1 MKPFSLNLVR
11 VAAGVLLLTGA
22 LCIRTAGAQ
31 VPDAR
36 WQPWLGCWVPS
47 DAPSQGIAANNAAA
61 GLVCVVPA
69 ASGTGV
75 EVATISNG
83 VVAHRERLNPTGV
96 RTAKTVDNCPGWE
109 SATWSADSRRLML
122 RSEYVCGNNI
132 KVRGSGVFAIS
143 PTGEWI
149 QVQGSSVG
157 AGASARAVR
166 YTAAGL
172 QLERAAVGADTDSSR
187 VHLVA
192 VTTGFATIS
201 ARSVAGENVL
211 ADNVLEVARNVDGPV
226 AEAWLNE
233 VEPRFLL
240 DFRELVRLA
249 DAGMSPR
256 LIDLMVA
263 LSYPQRFAVKRT
275 EPTRADLGNRGTV
288 TGSGAGYNYL
298 GSPTERWEC
307 GFGNS
312 MLSYGYYGSGC
323 YSGYYG
329 YGYSAIGRYGAYGY
343 GPYGYGGY
351 GSNGYNGYNGYYT
364 GQQPI
369 IIIQR
374 PSDDSPPRIEGRAV
388 NGSGYTRRTSGEPSS
403 NTQRSSGASGSSSSS
418 SSSSS
423 GSSSGISSGSSGSSA
438 GSSSGSSSSDDRTA
452 KPRVPPG

>member
-1 MKPFSLNLVR
+1 MTRFSLHLVR
-11 VAAGVLLLTGA
+11 ASTGLLLSTGA
-22 LCIRTAGAQ
+22 LGVLTAGAQ
-31 VPDAR
+31 TPDAR
-36 WQPWLGCWVPS
+36 WQPWLGCWAPS
-47 DAPSQGIAANNAAA
+47 DAPSQGIAANNTAA

-69 ASGTGV
+69 ASGAGV
-75 EVATISNG
+75 EVATVANG
-83 VVAHRERLNPTGV
+83 VVVHRERLNPTGA
-96 RTAKTVDNCPGWE
+96 RTAKTLDNCPGWE

-166 YTAAGL
+166 YTAVGL
-172 QLERAAVGADTDSSR
+172 QLERAAIGADTDSTR
-187 VHLVA
+187 VHLVT
-192 VTTGFATIS
+192 VSTGFGTIS

-211 ADNVLEVARNVDGPV
+211 ADHVLEVARHVDGPV

-233 VEPRFLL
+233 VEQRFLL
-240 DFRELVRLA
+240 DGRELVRLA
-249 DAGMSPR
+249 DAGLSPR

-275 EPTRADLGNRGTV
+275 EPVRADLGSRGTV
-288 TGSGAGYNYL
+288 SGGGAGYNYR
-298 GSPTERWEC
+298 GSPSERWEC

-343 GPYGYGGY
+343 GPYGSGGY
-351 GSNGYNGYNGYYT
+351 GYNGYNGYNGYYT

-374 PSDDSPPRIEGRAV
+374 PADNSPSRTEGRAV
-388 NGSGYTRRTSGEPSS
+388 NGSGYTRRTSEPSS
-403 NTQRSSGASGSSSSS
+403 NPQRSSGSSSSS

-423 GSSSGISSGSSGSSA
+423 GSSGSSSGSSGAASSSA
-438 GSSSGSSSSDDRTA
+438 GSSSSSGSSSGDRTA